1 MFREIRAGVATP
13 TSVSHTVLRSRHS
26 FVAVLYF
33 WDTLAG
39 TCGAVLITLTLPSEA
54 WLLSVSRTRK
64 NFSASMAASTGG

>member
-1 MFREIRAGVATP
+1 MRK
-13 TSVSHTVLRSRHS
+13 SHFPAFAP

-33 WDTLAG
+33 WDGSTLAE

-54 WLLSVSRTRK
+54 WLLSVSRKSK